1 MKTIKQISKIFI
13 ATLIIVISINSSF
26 AQERKE
32 SFEKSYKLNST
43 GEFSFSCY
51 DTDLK
56 INTWKK
62 DEVKLSGEI
71 IIEGGKAEDQEKLIE
86 VFKNPETTQ
95 SSNSLKIET
104 KMAVSTIIIGP
115 FKRTTLIDG
124 KTTIRVEKYK
134 ANYTLWIP
142 ESIAFNLKSKY
153 NDIDIATL
161 TGKVNFEL
169 YDVDLTMLSFGKD
182 SKFEMKYSSASIG
195 KGGDAIM
202 DIYDCEIEVMEMNNV
217 EISSKYSEIDISVLN
232 TLDFDSYDDEIEIGK
247 INSLTSEAKYSNY
260 SIDSDMKNC
269 ILTFYDSD
277 IDAQNIDHLIF
288 SAKYSSFDAKN
299 VKSVKIENIYDSNME
314 LEIVGEFICNE
325 TKYDEFRFDAITK
338 SIHMPNAYQCD
349 LSINKVMSSFE
360 SFSGEFKYGSVR
372 LPLDPALEF
381 SLDYETT
388 YGNVSFPENRVK
400 IKDMNL
406 DGSKQFFKGQT
417 SDNPQCKIQF
427 KAYDVDF
434 NLE

>member
-1 MKTIKQISKIFI
+1 MKTIKQISKILLASIILFI
-13 ATLIIVISINSSF
+13 SVNAGF

-161 TGKVNFEL
+161 TGKVDFEL

-202 DIYDCEIEVMEMNNV
+202 DIYDCEIEAIEMNNV
-217 EISSKYSEIDISVLN
+217 EMSSKYSEIDIQAIN
-232 TLDFDSYDDEIEIGK
+232 TLDFNSYDDDIEIGK
-247 INSLTSEAKYSNY
+247 INSLTSEAKYTDYRIKGN
-260 SIDSDMKNC
+260 MANC
-269 ILTFYDSD
+269 IINFYDSD
-277 IDAQNIDHLIF
+277 INAQNIDQLVF
-288 SAKYSSFDAKN
+288 SGKYSSIDALD
-299 VKSVKIENIYDSNME
+299 VKSVKIDDLYDSNIE
-314 LEIVGEFICNE
+314 LGKVGEFICNE
-325 TKYDEFRFDAITK
+325 SKCDEIDFEAVTK
-338 SIHMPNAYQCD
+338 SISFKSAYELE
-349 LSINKVMSSFE
+349 LSVAKVEPSFE
-360 SFSGEFKYGSVR
+360 SFLGEFKYGFVK
-372 LPLDPALEF
+372 LPLDPAIEF
-381 SLDYETT
+381 CLKFETK
-388 YGNVSFPENRVK
+388 YGDVEFPKNKVK
-400 IKDMNL
+400 IQDMNFDDTKKL
-406 DGSKQFFKGQT
+406 FEGQT
-417 SDNPQCKIQF
+417 SDKPTCKIEF
-427 KAYDVDF
+427 IAYETDF
-434 NLE
+434 DLD

>member
-1 MKTIKQISKIFI
+1 MKTIKQISKILLASIIFI
-13 ATLIIVISINSSF
+13 ISVNAVF

-71 IIEGGKAEDQEKLIE
+71 IIEGGKTEDQEKLIE
-86 VFKNPETTQ
+86 VFKNPEVTQ
-95 SSNSLKIET
+95 NSNSLKIET

-115 FKRTTLIDG
+115 FKKTTLIDG

-161 TGKVNFEL
+161 TGKVDFEL
-169 YDVDLTMLSFGKD
+169 YDVDLTMLGFGKD

-202 DIYDCEIEVMEMNNV
+202 DIYDCEIEAKELNNV
-217 EISSKYSEIDISVLN
+217 EINSKYSEIDISALN

-260 SIDSDMKNC
+260 RIDSDMKNC

-277 IDAQNIDHLIF
+277 IDAQNIDQLAF
-288 SAKYSSFDAKN
+288 TGKYSSLDALD
-299 VKSVKIENIYDSNME
+299 VRLVKITDLYDSNIE
-314 LEIVGEFICNE
+314 LAKVGEFICNE
-325 TKYDEFRFDAITK
+325 SKYDEIQFAAVTK
-338 SIHMPNAYQCD
+338 SISFISAYNLD
-349 LSINKVMSSFE
+349 LRIEKVEPGFE
-360 SFSGEFKYGSVR
+360 SFTGNFKYGSVR
-372 LPLDPALEF
+372 MNLDPALEF
-381 SLDYETT
+381 SLDFETT
-388 YGNVSFPENRVK
+388 YGDVSFPKNRVK
-400 IKDMNL
+400 IKDMDFN
-406 DGSKQFFKGQT
+406 DSKKYFEGQT

-434 NLE
+434 DLE

>member
-1 MKTIKQISKIFI
+1 MKTIKQISKILLASI
-13 ATLIIVISINSSF
+13 ILIISVNAGF
-26 AQERKE
+26 TQERKE

-71 IIEGGKAEDQEKLIE
+71 IIEGGKAEDQEELIE
-86 VFKNPETTQ
+86 MFQNPEISQ
-95 SSNSLKIET
+95 SANSLKIET
-104 KMAVSTIIIGP
+104 NMTKGTIGISPIM
-115 FKRTTLIDG
+115 KITLVNG
-124 KTTIRVEKYK
+124 KVIKIKKFK

-161 TGKVNFEL
+161 TGKVDFEL
-169 YDVDLTMLSFGKD
+169 YDVDLTMLGFGKD

-202 DIYDCEIEVMEMNNV
+202 DIYDCEIEAKELNNV
-217 EISSKYSEIDISVLN
+217 EINSKYSEIDIQEIN
-232 TLDFDSYDDEIEIGK
+232 TLDFNSYDDDIKIGK
-247 INSLTSEAKYSNY
+247 INSLTSEAKYSDYRIN
-260 SIDSDMKNC
+260 SNIKNC

-277 IDAQNIDHLIF
+277 IDAQNIDQLVF

-299 VKSVKIENIYDSNME
+299 VKSIKIENIYDSNMN
-314 LEIVGEFICNE
+314 LGIVGEFICNE
-325 TKYDEFRFDAITK
+325 TKYDEIDFEAITK
-338 SIHMPNAYQCD
+338 SISLPNAYSLD
-349 LSINKVMSSFE
+349 LSIDKVEPSFE
-360 SFSGEFKYGSVR
+360 SFTGNFKYGSVR
-372 LPLDPALEF
+372 MNLDPALEF

-388 YGNVSFPENRVK
+388 YGNVNFPKNRVK

-417 SDNPQCKIQF
+417 SDNPQCEIQF
-427 KAYDVDF
+427 KAYDVDI